1 MVKHIVMWRLKDADD
16 PAKQRAHAIAAKR
29 SLEALAGQIEGL
41 LSIEVGIDFVRDAN
55 SSDLVLC
62 SEFTD
67 RAALAAYQAHPIH
80 LAVAKRVRE
89 VAIERRMVDYET

>member
-16 PAKQRAHAIAAKR
+16 PAKQRVHAVAAKR
-29 SLEALAGQIEGL
+29 SLESLAGRIDGL
-41 LSIEVGIDFVRDAN
+41 LALEVGIDFVRDTN
-55 SSDLVLC
+55 SADLVLC

-67 RAALAAYQAHPIH
+67 RAALAAYQAHPLH
-80 LAVAKRVRE
+80 LDVARQVRE